1 MSWRG
6 LGVASACVLAGLLA
20 GAAVGAGVGLLAD
33 REPGSLDGSRPAA
46 AVSPS
51 FPTDP
56 PVEILPDPLT
66 PPLAPDLP
74 SHKEKIGQAPFGLTV
89 PVPDGWTRSNP
100 KAGEWRWFVDG
111 HPGNTYVLRIVLPSG
126 YATIENSRDARIA
139 ALDGA
144 TGIQEFTL
152 EEEYAD
158 GFVATYVLD
167 GHRRLTMEKFIS
179 ADDSPTVYATIA
191 LIGREV
197 DRAGMADL
205 LDSVAT
211 GARR

>member
-6 LGVASACVLAGLLA
+6 LGVAAACAVTGVL
-20 GAAVGAGVGLLAD
+20 VGALIGGAVAGVRD
-33 REPGSLDGSRPAA
+33 REPGSLDGSSPAV

-66 PPLAPDLP
+66 PPLLPDLD
-74 SHKEKIGQAPFGLTV
+74 SHIERIGQKPFGLSV
-89 PVPDGWTRSNP
+89 PVPDGWARSNP
-100 KAGEWRWFVDG
+100 KAGEWRWFVEG
-111 HPGNTYVLRIVLPSG
+111 HPSNTYVLRIVLPSG
-126 YATIENSRDARIA
+126 YTTITDSRDTRIA

-144 TGIQEFTL
+144 TGIQEFTV
-152 EEEYAD
+152 ENEYAD

-167 GHRRLTMEKFIS
+167 GHQRLTMEKFIS
-179 ADDSPTVYATIA
+179 TDDSETVYATIA